1 MSDKKVIF
9 SIFRP
14 DTIKYNDDEH
24 EYEACKNGIKYKST
38 DGKTWISDSMCTEVH
53 LTRRKPCEYIKG
65 ILNAYGA
72 EHLIDL
78 PESMRLLVLQSL
90 EEIIVNE

>member
-1 MSDKKVIF
+1 MSEEKV
-9 SIFRP
+9 IFRP
-14 DTIKYNDDEH
+14 DAIKYNGH
-24 EYEACKNGIKYKST
+24 EYEACKDGIKYKST

-53 LTRRKPCEYIKG
+53 LMRRKPCEYIKG
-65 ILNAYGA
+65 ILSAYGV

>member
-1 MSDKKVIF
+1 MIDNEDQVF
-9 SIFRP
+9 N
-14 DTIKYNDDEH
+14 IKYEGH
-24 EYEACKNGIKYKST
+24 EYEAIKDGIKYKLT
-38 DGKTWISDSMCTEVH
+38 DGKNWVQDCKNTEVQP
-53 LTRRKPCEYIKG
+53 TRRKPYEYIKG
-65 ILNAYGA
+65 ILSAYRA

>member
-1 MSDKKVIF
+1 MSDNEDQVFNIF
-9 SIFRP
+9 SP
-14 DTIKYNDDEH
+14 DEIKYNGH
-24 EYEACKNGIKYKST
+24 EYEACKDGIKYKST
-38 DGKTWISDSMCTEVH
+38 DGKNWVQDCKNTEVH
-53 LTRRKPCEYIKG
+53 LTRCKPCEYIKA
-65 ILNAYGA
+65 ILHAYGA

>member
-1 MSDKKVIF
+1 MTDNEDQTF
-9 SIFRP
+9 NIFRP
-14 DTIKYNDDEH
+14 DAIKYNGH
-24 EYEACKNGIKYKST
+24 EYEACMDGIKYKST
-38 DGKTWISDSMCTEVH
+38 DGKTWMCTEVH
-53 LTRRKPCEYIKG
+53 LMRRKPCDYIKG
-65 ILNAYGA
+65 ILSAYGV